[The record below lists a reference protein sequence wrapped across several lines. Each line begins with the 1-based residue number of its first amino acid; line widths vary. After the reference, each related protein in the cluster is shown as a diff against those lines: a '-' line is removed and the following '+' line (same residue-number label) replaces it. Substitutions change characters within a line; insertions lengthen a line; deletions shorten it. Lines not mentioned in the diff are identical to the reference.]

1 MKAVIYARY
10 SSDKQREESIDG
22 QLRECME
29 YADDS
34 IGKLPDDENNS
45 VNPKPTGLSN
55 DTIALIIVAC
65 VIVAFIVSVVIYAH
79 HVRKKR

>member
-1 MKAVIYARY
+1 MDKNMTLTAV
-10 SSDKQREESIDG
+10 
-22 QLRECME
+22 

-34 IGKLPDDENNS
+34 IGKLPDDGNNS

-79 HVRKKR
+79 HVRKRR